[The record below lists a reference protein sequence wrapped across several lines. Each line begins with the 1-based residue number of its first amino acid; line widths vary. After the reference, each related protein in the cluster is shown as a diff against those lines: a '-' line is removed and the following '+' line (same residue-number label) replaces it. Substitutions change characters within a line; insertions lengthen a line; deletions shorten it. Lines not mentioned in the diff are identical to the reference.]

1 MTGAGAPVD
10 DGRSETE
17 PVAAKIRP
25 QLVEEEQKVSEGVV
39 VTNESR
45 TLHLLRKEPFLPK
58 LKWIFAKQRCE
69 HLCKKEHPVISV
81 KRRQKEKE

>member
-39 VTNESR
+39 VVTNESR

-58 LKWIFAKQRCE
+58 LK
-69 HLCKKEHPVISV
+69 
-81 KRRQKEKE
+81 